1 MYKAQIY
8 LPICSTLKKK
18 RNVVVRERNQGL
30 DPGIYLSLG
39 FQGEDWLAAHGGD
52 PVQQIV
58 MAGKGECP
66 EGGGDGW
73 CQVLPG
79 WCPDDASKMRS
90 LVGHWS
96 WRQEYWQSSKFQEE
110 AMIQKLVVK
119 WKEIYDWPTKNT

>member
-1 MYKAQIY
+1 M
-8 LPICSTLKKK
+8 
-18 RNVVVRERNQGL
+18 
-30 DPGIYLSLG
+30 SLG

-90 LVGHWS
+90 LLVIGLGDKS
-96 WRQEYWQSSKFQEE
+96 IGSLLNFRKRQ
-110 AMIQKLVVK
+110 
-119 WKEIYDWPTKNT
+119 